1 MGIANFTLTN
11 YGRYGG
17 NPGRGNIVSTKFRT
31 SGAHTTSTSAS
42 NLEDAGGDVTAQAG
56 EILIITPTEAMWMN
70 AGSGTAAIGT
80 GLYLEAG
87 QTAIVEI
94 EETGTVSVI
103 DVA

>member
-1 MGIANFTLTN
+1 MGTANFTLTN
-11 YGRYGG
+11 YGKYGG

-31 SGAHTTSTSAS
+31 SGAYTTSTSAS

-56 EILIITPTEAMWMN
+56 EILIITPTEAMWMRVG
-70 AGSGTAAIGT
+70 AAAAIGT